1 VTERCEQATT
11 VEVHDGGAKSGG
23 VGVAGAEAGVT
34 VCPIAAVEAITLRS
48 PTVDAADLD
57 ASSETV
63 VVRIEDEE
71 GRVGIG
77 EADAPPAVVR
87 ELVRMDDSHAWSR
100 GLGRMLVGHDPFER
114 AALYRELYEGTIYHG
129 RRGLGLHALS
139 AVDVALHDL
148 AGRQLGRPVYQLLGG
163 AARNAVTPYATI
175 YQGLPGRRS
184 LAELRD
190 VTADMFEHA
199 RALGFRALKL
209 EVIFGDL
216 VTDRQLVDFIRE
228 ARSIAGEELTL
239 LVDFGY
245 RWRDWRD
252 ALWVLHR
259 LEDCDLFLAEATLQ
273 HDDLA
278 GHAKLAARVG
288 TRIGGAE
295 LAAGIHECAEWLRT
309 GRVDVL
315 QPDIGRCGGLSEIRR
330 IAQLAELEGAIV
342 VPHGWKTGIT
352 AAAARHFQAATAN
365 APLIEW
371 MHPQLYDSPLRATLV
386 HPEPDV
392 VAGQMTLPQEPGLG
406 VELDPETVGRYRVD
420 V

>member
-1 VTERCEQATT
+1 VTT
-11 VEVHDGGAKSGG
+11 VEVHDRGARSASAGSAGGGSG
-23 VGVAGAEAGVT
+23 VSI
-34 VCPIAAVEAITLRS
+34 CPIALVEAIALRS
-48 PTVDAADLD
+48 PTADAADLD

-63 VVRIEDEE
+63 VVRVEDEE

-100 GLGRMLVGHDPFER
+100 GLGRMLVGRDPFER
-114 AALYRELYEGTIYHG
+114 GALYRELYEGTIYHG

-139 AVDVALHDL
+139 AVDVALNDL

-163 AARNAVTPYATI
+163 AARSAVTPYATI
-175 YQGLPGRRS
+175 YQGLPGKRS
-184 LAELRD
+184 LDELRD
-190 VTADMFEHA
+190 VTAGMFERA

-228 ARSIAGEELTL
+228 ARRLAGDEVEL

-245 RWRDWRD
+245 RWHDWRD
-252 ALWVLHR
+252 ALWVLDR
-259 LEDCDLFLAEATLQ
+259 LDDCDLFLAEAALQ

-278 GHAKLAARVG
+278 GHAKLASRVRS
-288 TRIGGAE
+288 RIGGAE

-371 MHPQLYDSPLRATLV
+371 MHPELYDSPLRAALV
-386 HPEPDV
+386 RPEPDV
-392 VAGQMTLPQEPGLG
+392 VDGNMALPQAPGLG
-406 VELDPETVGRYRVD
+406 VELDPDTVERYRVD
-420 V
+420 A

>member
-1 VTERCEQATT
+1 M
-11 VEVHDGGAKSGG
+11 S
-23 VGVAGAEAGVT
+23 
-34 VCPIAAVEAITLRS
+34 VCPIASVEAITLRS
-48 PTVDAADLD
+48 PTADAADLD

-71 GRVGIG
+71 GRIGIG

-100 GLGRMLVGHDPFER
+100 GLGRMLAGRDPFER
-114 AALYRELYEGTIYHG
+114 GALYRELYEGTIYHG

-163 AARNAVTPYATI
+163 PARSAVTPYATI
-175 YQGLPGRRS
+175 YQGLPKGRS

-190 VTADMFEHA
+190 VTATMFEQA
-199 RALGFRALKL
+199 LALGFRALKL

-228 ARSIAGEELTL
+228 ARRLAGDDPRL

-245 RWRDWRD
+245 RWHDWRE
-252 ALWVLHR
+252 ALWVLDR

-273 HDDLA
+273 HDDLT
-278 GHAKLAARVG
+278 GHAKLASRVE

-330 IAQLAELEGAIV
+330 IAELAELEGAIV

-352 AAAARHFQAATAN
+352 AAAARHFQAATVN
-365 APLIEW
+365 SPMIEW
-371 MHPQLYDSPLRATLV
+371 MHPHLYDSPLRAGLV
-386 HPEPDV
+386 HPEPEV
-392 VAGQMTLPQEPGLG
+392 VDGQMALPQEPGLG
-406 VELDPETVGRYRVD
+406 VELDPGTIERYRVET
-420 V
+420 